1 MTKVNPVPEQST
13 VRGCPESCFALVQGK
28 ILKMKRGNLK
38 KVFIN
43 SVLILLGFIF
53 GSGISVFAWVNPS
66 QSPPLGGGVL
76 QTDNSGLKIVTTT
89 QIISG
94 NLTVNTGNV
103 GIGTTNPNNL
113 LQVVDLINFDNTDF
127 NTFLGYQA
135 GKNVVS
141 GAQYNTFIGYQAG
154 FSSST
159 AASSTADYN
168 TAIGYQALYSNTTGY
183 YNTAVGSS
191 ALYSNTEGTHNT
203 ALGSSALYS
212 NTEGYYN
219 IAIGRN
225 ALYSNTEGGYN
236 IAIGRNALYSNTSNF
251 NNIAI
256 GNNALYSNS
265 GGSYN
270 TAVGNNA
277 LYSNTTGLYNTAI
290 GIFALYSNTEG
301 GVNTA
306 VGPYALYNNTTGDS
320 NTAVG
325 DGALL
330 RNTTGYYNTA
340 VGSNAGSYT
349 GDSTTSNA
357 TSTYSVYLGAHTRA
371 SFSGATNEIV
381 IGYGAVGAGS
391 NSVVL
396 GNDSIT
402 RTILKGNVGIGT
414 TTPTA
419 KLHLIHPSRGEI
431 KLLATSG
438 VGHDFGY
445 NGGIDSIFW
454 FTHTGTSTGYTLFR
468 WDDGISSRDLL
479 YIGNNGNVGIGT
491 TTPEARL
498 HIVGGGT
505 TDVPIVKIYGGNSR
519 DAPLELR
526 AVGSDGV
533 TALGIIEAVGV
544 GGHSG
549 TATEPEGLHLR
560 SFKIVN
566 GVFYD
571 SWMRFMGSKFS
582 FENGNV
588 GIGTSTPSQ
597 RLTVVGNIGI
607 QAGSNA
613 FIGTLDNYALSLR
626 TNNTDRIF
634 ITNAGNVGIGT
645 TAPSTRL
652 AVAGL
657 TSSQAGR
664 TICSDPSGNFY
675 YYVGSCVSSSIKY
688 KTNIQNLGIGL
699 ETLLKLRPVT
709 FEFKKDYGGYD
720 GTIHMGFIAEEVEK
734 VSPLLVDYNN
744 GEVSG
749 VRYNEMT
756 ALIVKSIQEQ
766 QKEIEDLKKE
776 VEELKRIITR

>member
-53 GSGISVFAWVNPS
+53 GLGISVFAWVNPS

-168 TAIGYQALYSNTTGY
+168 TAIGYQALYSNTTG
-183 YNTAVGSS
+183 
-191 ALYSNTEGTHNT
+191 
-203 ALGSSALYS
+203 
-212 NTEGYYN
+212 
-219 IAIGRN
+219 
-225 ALYSNTEGGYN
+225 
-236 IAIGRNALYSNTSNF
+236 
-251 NNIAI
+251 
-256 GNNALYSNS
+256 
-265 GGSYN
+265 
-270 TAVGNNA
+270 
-277 LYSNTTGLYNTAI
+277 LYNTAI

-349 GDSTTSNA
+349 GDITTSNA
-357 TSTYSVYLGAHTRA
+357 TSTYSVYIGANTRA

-414 TTPTA
+414 TTPNYELDVVGDVRWSGFVRNNIIVPGGFFGCIGTDYCGDA
-419 KLHLIHPSRGEI
+419 PLEGLKVGFGGIFLPG
-431 KLLATSG
+431 TSG
-438 VGHDFGY
+438 TNQLRINFG
-445 NGGIDSIFW
+445 N
-454 FTHTGTSTGYTLFR
+454 LV
-468 WDDGISSRDLL
+468 LV
-479 YIGNNGNVGIGT
+479 NGNVGIGT
-491 TTPEARL
+491 T
-498 HIVGGGT
+498 
-505 TDVPIVKIYGGNSR
+505 
-519 DAPLELR
+519 
-526 AVGSDGV
+526 
-533 TALGIIEAVGV
+533 
-544 GGHSG
+544 
-549 TATEPEGLHLR
+549 
-560 SFKIVN
+560 
-566 GVFYD
+566 
-571 SWMRFMGSKFS
+571 
-582 FENGNV
+582 
-588 GIGTSTPSQ
+588 TPSQ

-607 QAGSNA
+607 QAGANA

>member
-53 GSGISVFAWVNPS
+53 GLGISVFAWVNPS

-349 GDSTTSNA
+349 GDITTSNA
-357 TSTYSVYLGAHTRA
+357 TSTYSVYIGANTRA

-414 TTPTA
+414 TTPNY
-419 KLHLIHPSRGEI
+419 KLDVVGDVRWSGFVRNNIIVPGGFFGCIGTDYCGDAPLEGLKVGFGGIFLPG
-431 KLLATSG
+431 TSG
-438 VGHDFGY
+438 TNQLRINFG
-445 NGGIDSIFW
+445 N
-454 FTHTGTSTGYTLFR
+454 LV
-468 WDDGISSRDLL
+468 LV
-479 YIGNNGNVGIGT
+479 NGNVGIGT
-491 TTPEARL
+491 T
-498 HIVGGGT
+498 
-505 TDVPIVKIYGGNSR
+505 
-519 DAPLELR
+519 
-526 AVGSDGV
+526 
-533 TALGIIEAVGV
+533 
-544 GGHSG
+544 
-549 TATEPEGLHLR
+549 
-560 SFKIVN
+560 
-566 GVFYD
+566 
-571 SWMRFMGSKFS
+571 
-582 FENGNV
+582 
-588 GIGTSTPSQ
+588 TPSQ

-607 QAGSNA
+607 QAGANA

>member
-168 TAIGYQALYSNTTGY
+168 TAIGYQALFNNTTGYQNIAIGPNALYSNTTGSDNIAIGYQALYSQIRGSDNIAIGSFALQNSTSSSSNIAIGSYALYLNETGNANDAVGEYALFANTTGDQNTAIGGAALFFNSTGKFNTAVGKSALSENTTGY
-183 YNTAVGSS
+183 YNTAVGYG
-191 ALYSNTEGTHNT
+191 AGRFI
-203 ALGSSALYS
+203 
-212 NTEGYYN
+212 GY
-219 IAIGRN
+219 
-225 ALYSNTEGGYN
+225 
-236 IAIGRNALYSNTSNF
+236 
-251 NNIAI
+251 
-256 GNNALYSNS
+256 
-265 GGSYN
+265 
-270 TAVGNNA
+270 
-277 LYSNTTGLYNTAI
+277 
-290 GIFALYSNTEG
+290 
-301 GVNTA
+301 
-306 VGPYALYNNTTGDS
+306 
-320 NTAVG
+320 
-325 DGALL
+325 
-330 RNTTGYYNTA
+330 
-340 VGSNAGSYT
+340 
-349 GDSTTSNA
+349 STTSNA

-491 TTPEARL
+491 TTP
-498 HIVGGGT
+498 
-505 TDVPIVKIYGGNSR
+505 
-519 DAPLELR
+519 
-526 AVGSDGV
+526 
-533 TALGIIEAVGV
+533 
-544 GGHSG
+544 
-549 TATEPEGLHLR
+549 
-560 SFKIVN
+560 
-566 GVFYD
+566 
-571 SWMRFMGSKFS
+571 
-582 FENGNV
+582 
-588 GIGTSTPSQ
+588 SQ

-607 QAGSNA
+607 QAGANA

>member
-1 MTKVNPVPEQST
+1 
-13 VRGCPESCFALVQGK
+13 
-28 ILKMKRGNLK
+28 MKRGNLK

-168 TAIGYQALYSNTTGY
+168 TAIGYQALFNNTTGYQNIAIGPNALYSNTTGSDNIAIGYQALYSQIRGGDNIAIGSFALQNSTSSSSNIAIGSYALYLNETGNANDAVGNYALFANTTGDQNTAIGGAALFFNSTGKFNTAVGKSALSENTTGY
-183 YNTAVGSS
+183 YNTAVGYF
-191 ALYSNTEGTHNT
+191 AGRFI
-203 ALGSSALYS
+203 
-212 NTEGYYN
+212 GY
-219 IAIGRN
+219 
-225 ALYSNTEGGYN
+225 
-236 IAIGRNALYSNTSNF
+236 
-251 NNIAI
+251 
-256 GNNALYSNS
+256 
-265 GGSYN
+265 
-270 TAVGNNA
+270 
-277 LYSNTTGLYNTAI
+277 
-290 GIFALYSNTEG
+290 
-301 GVNTA
+301 
-306 VGPYALYNNTTGDS
+306 
-320 NTAVG
+320 
-325 DGALL
+325 
-330 RNTTGYYNTA
+330 
-340 VGSNAGSYT
+340 
-349 GDSTTSNA
+349 STTSNA

>member
-53 GSGISVFAWVNPS
+53 GLGISVFAWVNPS

-168 TAIGYQALYSNTTGY
+168 TAIGYRALFNNTTGF
-183 YNTAVGSS
+183 S
-191 ALYSNTEGTHNT
+191 NT
-203 ALGSSALYS
+203 ALGSFALYRNTTGSQNTAVGHEALYYNTTGSS
-212 NTEGYYN
+212 NTAVGHEALYYN
-219 IAIGRN
+219 
-225 ALYSNTEGGYN
+225 T
-236 IAIGRNALYSNTSNF
+236 T
-251 NNIAI
+251 
-256 GNNALYSNS
+256 
-265 GGSYN
+265 GSSN
-270 TAVGNNA
+270 TAVGNMT
-277 LYSNTTGLYNTAI
+277 LFYNTTGFANIAI
-290 GIFALYSNTEG
+290 GSGALFQ
-301 GVNTA
+301 
-306 VGPYALYNNTTGDS
+306 NTTGSS

-325 DGALL
+325 NSALES
-330 RNTTGYYNTA
+330 NTTGSNNTA
-340 VGSNAGSYT
+340 VGYVAGKYIS
-349 GDSTTSNA
+349 DSTTSNA

-414 TTPTA
+414 TTP
-419 KLHLIHPSRGEI
+419 
-431 KLLATSG
+431 
-438 VGHDFGY
+438 
-445 NGGIDSIFW
+445 
-454 FTHTGTSTGYTLFR
+454 
-468 WDDGISSRDLL
+468 
-479 YIGNNGNVGIGT
+479 
-491 TTPEARL
+491 
-498 HIVGGGT
+498 
-505 TDVPIVKIYGGNSR
+505 
-519 DAPLELR
+519 
-526 AVGSDGV
+526 
-533 TALGIIEAVGV
+533 
-544 GGHSG
+544 
-549 TATEPEGLHLR
+549 
-560 SFKIVN
+560 
-566 GVFYD
+566 
-571 SWMRFMGSKFS
+571 
-582 FENGNV
+582 
-588 GIGTSTPSQ
+588 SQ

-607 QAGSNA
+607 QAGANA